1 MQILVVD
8 DERVVFN
15 TVVTYLNEQGHD
27 VGYCSDASQA
37 LKALRE
43 ESTELVITDVRMP
56 GMDGLALL
64 KEIKALD
71 ESIDVILMS
80 GFGDMDLVI
89 EAQRCGA
96 FDFIKKPIDFREL
109 NIALERT
116 RRFHKVRKQRQ
127 QARGQIDLMERS
139 GGAKELEV
147 IIGSSPPIK
156 HLKTLIGKVARTERT
171 TVLIT
176 GETGT
181 GKELVARA
189 IHKLSSRADNAFIPV
204 NCTSLSHGLAESEL
218 FGHEPGA
225 FTGAQGRKAGFFEL
239 ADGGTLFLD
248 EIGDMELSLQSKL
261 LRALEQ
267 FSFFRV
273 GGKKEI
279 KVDVRVVAATNRDLH
294 QMAADGSFRL
304 DLLHRLEVFILQTP
318 PLRTITAD
326 IDALST
332 RFLAAF
338 NNELGTEIDGFDKSA
353 LAELQTYTFP
363 GNIRELRNMIERAM
377 ILAESKKLSAAD
389 FPNLSKRHPAA
400 AGTANNGLPA
410 GTLNL
415 AENEK
420 HLLLQAL
427 NQTGGVKS
435 KAANILGIS
444 RESLRRRMEKHG
456 LDTE

>member
-1 MQILVVD
+1 M
-8 DERVVFN
+8 
-15 TVVTYLNEQGHD
+15 
-27 VGYCSDASQA
+27 
-37 LKALRE
+37 
-43 ESTELVITDVRMP
+43 
-56 GMDGLALL
+56 
-64 KEIKALD
+64 
-71 ESIDVILMS
+71 
-80 GFGDMDLVI
+80 
-89 EAQRCGA
+89 
-96 FDFIKKPIDFREL
+96 
-109 NIALERT
+109 
-116 RRFHKVRKQRQ
+116 
-127 QARGQIDLMERS
+127 
-139 GGAKELEV
+139 
-147 IIGSSPPIK
+147 
-156 HLKTLIGKVARTERT
+156 ARTERT

-189 IHKLSSRADNAFIPV
+189 IHKLSSRVDNAFIPV

-248 EIGDMELSLQSKL
+248 EIGDMDLGLQSKL

-294 QMAADGSFRL
+294 QMAADGDFRL

-318 PLRTITAD
+318 PLRTITSD
-326 IDALST
+326 IESFSS
-332 RFLAAF
+332 RFIAAF
-338 NNELGTEIDGFDKSA
+338 NNELGTEISGIENVTLSK
-353 LAELQTYTFP
+353 LQSYSFP

-377 ILAESKKLSAAD
+377 ILAESAVLGVAD
-389 FPNLSKRHPAA
+389 FPNLSANHPMLQL
-400 AGTANNGLPA
+400 ANDGGLPT

-415 AENEK
+415 AETEK

-427 NQTGGVKS
+427 EQTRGVKS
-435 KAANILGIS
+435 KAADLLGIS

-456 LDTE
+456 LELD

>member
-27 VGYCSDASQA
+27 VGYCSDADQA

-43 ESTELVITDVRMP
+43 ESPELVLTDVRMP

-64 KEIKALD
+64 KEIKELD

-109 NIALERT
+109 NMALERT
-116 RRFHKVRKQRQ
+116 SRFHKVRKQRR
-127 QARGQIDLMERS
+127 QARSQIDLMERS
-139 GGAKELEV
+139 GGARGLEV
-147 IIGSSPPIK
+147 IIGESPPIRQ
-156 HLKTLIGKVARTERT
+156 LKTMIGKVARTERT

-189 IHKLSSRADNAFIPV
+189 IHKLSSRVDNAFIPV

-248 EIGDMELSLQSKL
+248 EIGDMDLGLQSKL

-294 QMAADGSFRL
+294 QMAADGDFRL

-318 PLRTITAD
+318 PLRSITSD
-326 IDALST
+326 IKSFSS
-332 RFLAAF
+332 RFIAAF
-338 NNELGTEIDGFDKSA
+338 NNELGTEISNIESLA
-353 LAELQTYTFP
+353 LSKLQSYAFP

-377 ILAESKKLSAAD
+377 ILAESTVLGVED
-389 FPNLSKRHPAA
+389 FPNLSAKHPMPPLVNSGGLS
-400 AGTANNGLPA
+400 AGS
-410 GTLNL
+410 LNL
-415 AENEK
+415 AETEK

-427 NQTGGVKS
+427 EQTGGVKS
-435 KAANILGIS
+435 KAAEILGIS

-456 LDTE
+456 LEME

>member
-15 TVVTYLNEQGHD
+15 TVVTYLSEQGHD
-27 VGYCSDASQA
+27 VGYCSDADQA
-37 LKALRE
+37 LKVLRE
-43 ESTELVITDVRMP
+43 ESPELVLTDVRMP

-64 KEIKALD
+64 KEIKELD
-71 ESIDVILMS
+71 DSIDVILMS

-89 EAQRCGA
+89 EAQRGGA

-109 NIALERT
+109 NMALERT
-116 RRFHKVRKQRQ
+116 SRFHKVRKQRQ
-127 QARGQIDLMERS
+127 QARSQIELMERS
-139 GGAKELEV
+139 GGAKGLEV
-147 IIGSSPPIK
+147 IIGESQLIND
-156 HLKTLIGKVARTERT
+156 LKKMIGKVARTERT

-248 EIGDMELSLQSKL
+248 EIGDMDLSLQSKL

-294 QMAADGSFRL
+294 QMAADGDFRL

-318 PLRTITAD
+318 TLRSIPSD
-326 IDALST
+326 IE
-332 RFLAAF
+332 RFNSRFISAF
-338 NNELGTEIDGFDKSA
+338 NNELGTEITGIDSLA
-353 LAELQTYTFP
+353 LSKLQSYAFP

-377 ILAESKKLSAAD
+377 ILAESSILEVED
-389 FPNLSKRHPAA
+389 FPNLSAKHAMPPHTSD
-400 AGTANNGLPA
+400 GSQPDS
-410 GTLNL
+410 TLNL
-415 AENEK
+415 AEMEK
-420 HLLLQAL
+420 QLLLRAL
-427 NQTGGVKS
+427 EQTKGVKS
-435 KAANILGIS
+435 KAAVILGIS
-444 RESLRRRMEKHG
+444 RESLRRRMEKHD
-456 LDTE
+456 LETE